1 MYGSSCFGTSS
12 LWVQGK
18 CATMLHGIIEARK
31 KDSMSEEAQSAPQE
45 LTEEEKQLL
54 NASCHSGDAP
64 AGPVVLEPM
73 PGSTIK
79 HVIGVVSGKGGVGK
93 SLVTSLLASEA
104 NKRGFKVGIL
114 DADVTG
120 PSIPKSFGISEPLT
134 GDETG
139 VFPDQTESGIKL
151 ISTNLMLP
159 VEDMPVVWR
168 GPVVSGVVKQFFNEV
183 HWGEID
189 YLFVDMPPGTS
200 DVLLTVF
207 QSLPVD
213 GIVTVSAPQELVSMI
228 VGKAVNMARQM
239 DVPVLGLVENMAYFT
254 CPDCGKQHH
263 IFGEPQG
270 AAVAEHYQIPAYAT
284 LPIDPKFAALVDA
297 GKIEEYDVAGALD
310 PIITCIAE
318 AVKE

>member
-1 MYGSSCFGTSS
+1 
-12 LWVQGK
+12 
-18 CATMLHGIIEARK
+18 
-31 KDSMSEEAQSAPQE
+31 MSEQPE

-54 NASCHSGDAP
+54 QQGCGGGAAP
-64 AGPVVLEPM
+64 AGPTVLEPNAV
-73 PGSTIK
+73 SSIK

-104 NKRGFKVGIL
+104 NKRGLKVGIL

-120 PSIPKSFGISEPLT
+120 PSIPKAFGFTNPLT
-134 GDETG
+134 ADENG
-139 VFPDQTESGIKL
+139 VFPGQTQSGIKL

-159 VEDMPVVWR
+159 ADDMPVVWR
-168 GPVVSGVVKQFFNEV
+168 GPVVSGVVKQFFNETN
-183 HWGEID
+183 WGELD

-213 GIVTVSAPQELVSMI
+213 GIITVSAPQELVAMI
-228 VGKAVNMARQM
+228 VGKAVNMAHEMQ
-239 DVPVLGLVENMAYFT
+239 VPVLGLVENMAYFT

-270 AAVAEHYQIPAYAT
+270 ATVAKRYQIPAYAT
-284 LPIDPKFAALVDA
+284 LPIDPTFAALCDA
-297 GKIEEYDVAGALD
+297 GKIEEYDVAGKLD
-310 PIITCIAE
+310 PIIEQISA
-318 AVKE
+318 AVAQA